1 MPVKFDVTMTKE
13 AMYDFMLYSSMT
25 SATGIL
31 GIAVGGVLLVM
42 GMRQILLGELATA
55 AMYFMFASIF
65 LVVNPVN
72 TKIRAGEQVSRTPMF
87 QKPLTYELSEKG
99 IKVSQDDQSAENTWE
114 DFRKVISTNKS
125 IILFITKKRAIIF
138 PKESLGEQYATVVK
152 VISSNMPANKVKIRH
167 VSAS

>member
-87 QKPLTYELSEKG
+87 QKPLTYELNEKG